1 MDLNIEKYLIWRM
14 LTNPAEIN
22 AVIEIISRNDF
33 QNTLYRHSFD
43 TILRMKQGSK
53 DIDLPSLYFE
63 MGRPKNISAIITE
76 TDETLFP
83 ASHYATLLKQR
94 NLEDDITD
102 SVEKREYDQVQERI
116 LELRRLGKPVNIET
130 ISKIIEK
137 IDEKKE
143 VFKTG
148 YRDLDAIVSFEVTDL
163 MVLAGK
169 SSTGKS
175 LFGASILA
183 YMAQSIPVGLV
194 SFEMSEI
201 KIVQRLSYSLSM
213 NKLSNIDK
221 NFFILSPVAFNLAQI
236 RKGLNTLK
244 IKNGVK
250 VVLVDY
256 LQLMS
261 ETKEFRSRHLE
272 ISHIIR
278 QLKEVAKEFQVG
290 MIVISS
296 LSRNIDQKGEK
307 AQPVL
312 GDLKESGDIEYCS
325 DVVCF
330 LHREPKEM
338 NAELIVAKN
347 RNGMLGKIKLIWL
360 KDRICYGNWDWKED

>member
-1 MDLNIEKYLIWRM
+1 
-14 LTNPAEIN
+14 
-22 AVIEIISRNDF
+22 
-33 QNTLYRHSFD
+33 
-43 TILRMKQGSK
+43 
-53 DIDLPSLYFE
+53 
-63 MGRPKNISAIITE
+63 
-76 TDETLFP
+76 
-83 ASHYATLLKQR
+83 
-94 NLEDDITD
+94 
-102 SVEKREYDQVQERI
+102 
-116 LELRRLGKPVNIET
+116 
-130 ISKIIEK
+130 
-137 IDEKKE
+137 
-143 VFKTG
+143 
-148 YRDLDAIVSFEVTDL
+148 
-163 MVLAGK
+163 
-169 SSTGKS
+169 
-175 LFGASILA
+175 
-183 YMAQSIPVGLV
+183 MAQSIPVGLV